1 MATTKKK
8 TDGKRSEKVAEQL
21 RAELMSMLLTGAV
34 HDPGVQSATVC
45 AVKLT
50 DDLRLAKVYVR
61 ALDLEASATVQRAL
75 IKALERAK
83 GFLRRELAQRL
94 SLRYAPDLR
103 FYYDES
109 IDRGRAMEEIL
120 REIADK
126 PGDGERG

>member
-8 TDGKRSEKVAEQL
+8 TDGKRSEKVAEAL

-34 HDPGVQSATVC
+34 HDPGVQTATVS

-61 ALDLEASATVQRAL
+61 ALDLEASSTVQRAL

-109 IDRGRAMEEIL
+109 VDRGRAMEEIL
-120 REIADK
+120 REIADQ
-126 PGDGERG
+126 PGDGEPG